1 MRYLQIEQAR
11 LIDPSQNLD
20 SVADVYIG
28 EGRIKAIGRKPDSGV
43 VEQTIDARGQWLVPG
58 LVDLGAH
65 LAEPGYAQKGT
76 IASETYA
83 ACSSGF
89 THVCALPD
97 TKPVVDSSAIVQQVV
112 EKAQQARY
120 THVLP
125 IGALTPGLAGEQI
138 SSMAALHEAGCVALS
153 NARQPFKSSYV
164 LRRVLEYA
172 ATYDLLVFL
181 TPDDV
186 SLSASGCM
194 HEGNVSTRMGIPG
207 IPRTAETIALSQML
221 LLVEQTGVRAH
232 ISQISCGRSLVM
244 LRQAREA
251 GVRIS
256 ADTPLANLIYT
267 DEAVVG
273 YNSLYKVLPPL
284 RTEIDRQA
292 LLAAVNAGELSISS
306 NHRPHDVAAKK
317 TTFGDA
323 EAGMSMFDGF
333 LPLALQ
339 LVEKGELSEA
349 ALISATSA
357 MPAEVVGLEHGLV
370 EGSVFNAALIDPN
383 QERCFRRSQLLSQ
396 GRNSPVAGLTLKG
409 SASAVFVDGCRVI

>member
-11 LIDPSQNLD
+11 LIDPSQSLD
-20 SVADVYIG
+20 TVADVYVA
-28 EGRIKAIGRKPDSGV
+28 EGRIKAIGRKPESGV
-43 VEQTIDARGQWLVPG
+43 VEQTIDGRGQWLVPG
-58 LVDLGAH
+58 LIDLGAH
-65 LAEPGYAQKGT
+65 LAEPGFAQKGT

-89 THVCALPD
+89 THVCSLPD
-97 TKPVVDSSAIVQQVV
+97 TKPVVDSSAIVQQIVD
-112 EKAQQARY
+112 KAQQARFA
-120 THVLP
+120 HVLP
-125 IGALTPGLAGEQI
+125 IGALTPDLAGEQI
-138 SSMAALHEAGCVALS
+138 SSMAALQEAGCVALS

-181 TPDDV
+181 TPDDI

-194 HEGNVSTRMGIPG
+194 HEGQVSTRMGIPG
-207 IPRTAETIALSQML
+207 IPRTAETIALAQML

-244 LRQAREA
+244 LRQARDA
-251 GVRIS
+251 GMRIT

-267 DEAVVG
+267 DEAIIG
-273 YNSLYKVLPPL
+273 YNSLYKVSPPL
-284 RTEIDRQA
+284 RTESDRQA

-317 TTFGDA
+317 TTFSDA
-323 EAGMSMFDGF
+323 ESGMSMFDGF

-339 LVEKGELSEA
+339 LVEKGELTEA
-349 ALISATSA
+349 AFIAATSS
-357 MPAEVVGLEHGLV
+357 MPASVLGLEHGLV
-370 EGSVFNAALIDPN
+370 EGMAFNAALIDTH
-383 QERCFRRSQLLSQ
+383 QERCFRRSHLLSQ

-409 SASAVFVDGCRVI
+409 SASAVFVDGRKVI